1 MQISSAGNE
10 PLGIEVGG
18 IWKDRGAFGRE
29 PNRGAALATHRA
41 NPTTSRLARRG
52 VSFGRGA
59 SRSACLGRCL
69 GSPVAR
75 LVYLLGEVGP
85 CTSAPRHE
93 DTQVAVSLL
102 HLVIEIYSLILIAAM
117 VISWVAPA
125 SRHPLVLLVYRA
137 TEPVLAQ
144 VRKVL
149 PPMGGIDFSAMVVLL
164 ALRGIARFL
173 L

>member
-1 MQISSAGNE
+1 M
-10 PLGIEVGG
+10 
-18 IWKDRGAFGRE
+18 
-29 PNRGAALATHRA
+29 
-41 NPTTSRLARRG
+41 
-52 VSFGRGA
+52 
-59 SRSACLGRCL
+59 
-69 GSPVAR
+69 
-75 LVYLLGEVGP
+75 
-85 CTSAPRHE
+85 
-93 DTQVAVSLL
+93 AVSLL